1 MVTMLVSGRYELARR
16 IGAGGMAT
24 VWEARD
30 TVLDR
35 AVAVKVVDLAVAD
48 DPALAERLQ
57 REAVAAASITHPDV
71 VTVHDAGVADGVAY
85 VVMTLVEGRD
95 LAAVLAERGPLP
107 VVDALR
113 LGARLAG
120 ALAAVHAA
128 GVVHRDL
135 KPANVLLEGEDVTLV
150 DFGIAS
156 LDRAQASLT
165 ATGTVIGTAQAM
177 SPEQARGETATPASD
192 VYGLGCLLTT
202 ALTGAPPF
210 EAGSAVAV
218 LQRHLEDEPPSLR
231 ERRADVPEAVDRL
244 VRSMLAKDPADR
256 PTAAAVRDRLAAAA
270 DGPDGA
276 ATVVL
281 PPPVAADGGATE
293 RADAVGTTRVLPAA
307 AGAAAAGAGAA
318 RAGGAGAGA
327 AGAGAAGAAAARTAA
342 ARPAAS
348 RPAAAAARPPRATPA
363 RRGGRSS
370 WAFPVGLGALAILTV
385 GVLALALTRGGAP
398 EAGSAEPPPAAAPSA
413 PAEQEQQPPAQE
425 PVEPAPPADDGAAD
439 APAPDDP
446 AAVLATLEEDD
457 RDDLASTWEE
467 VVEALE
473 EGKADKAGGQLRKL
487 LGDVDKLERDGR
499 LTPEDAEVLRTS
511 FVAAAPGA
519 EGTEGTEGTDG
530 KDGRDDKDD

>member
-1 MVTMLVSGRYELARR
+1 MVTMLVSGRYELVRR

-24 VWEARD
+24 VWAARD

-57 REAVAAASITHPDV
+57 REAVAAASIAHPDV

-95 LAAVLAERGPLP
+95 LAAVLAGSGPLP
-107 VVDALR
+107 VAEALQ
-113 LGARLAG
+113 LGARVAG

-135 KPANVLLEGEDVTLV
+135 KPANVILQGGEVTLV

-156 LDRAQASLT
+156 VDRAQSSLT

-231 ERRADVPEAVDRL
+231 ARREEVPEAVDRL

-256 PTAAAVRDRLAAAA
+256 PTAAEARDRLAAAA
-270 DGPDGA
+270 EGPDGA
-276 ATVVL
+276 ATAVL
-281 PPPVAADGGATE
+281 PPPVAAGGAGTT
-293 RADAVGTTRVLPAA
+293 AAGGVGGTRVLPAA
-307 AGAAAAGAGAA
+307 GAAGP
-318 RAGGAGAGA
+318 GA
-327 AGAGAAGAAAARTAA
+327 AGAGVAAARTSPGQQTP
-342 ARPAAS
+342 RT
-348 RPAAAAARPPRATPA
+348 RPPRGTPA

-370 WAFPVGLGALAILTV
+370 WAFPVGLGALVILAV
-385 GVLALALTRGGAP
+385 GVLAMALARGGP
-398 EAGSAEPPPAAAPSA
+398 EAGTAEPPPAAQPTA
-413 PAEQEQQPPAQE
+413 PAEQEQQPAAEE
-425 PVEPAPPADDGAAD
+425 PVEPAAPPDDGSVDAA
-439 APAPDDP
+439 APQDP
-446 AAVLATLEEDD
+446 VAVLATLEEDD
-457 RDDLASTWEE
+457 REDLASLWED
-467 VVEALE
+467 VAEALE
-473 EGKADKAGGQLRKL
+473 EGKEDKAGGELRKL
-487 LGDVDKLERDGR
+487 LGEVDKLERDGR
-499 LTPEDAEVLRTS
+499 LTAEEAEVLRAS
-511 FVAAAPGA
+511 FLAAAPGA
-519 EGTEGTEGTDG
+519 AESGAAESDE
-530 KDGRDDKDD
+530 DDEDDEDD

>member
-1 MVTMLVSGRYELARR
+1 MVTMLVSGRYELVRR

-210 EAGSAVAV
+210 EAESAVAV

-256 PTAAAVRDRLAAAA
+256 PAAAAVRDRLAAAA

-281 PPPVAADGGATE
+281 PPSVAADGAATE
-293 RADAVGTTRVLPAA
+293 RADAVGTTR
-307 AGAAAAGAGAA
+307 
-318 RAGGAGAGA
+318 
-327 AGAGAAGAAAARTAA
+327 
-342 ARPAAS
+342 
-348 RPAAAAARPPRATPA
+348 PPRATHP

-370 WAFPVGLGALAILTV
+370 WAFPVGLGALAILAV
-385 GVLALALTRGGAP
+385 GVLALALSRGGAP
-398 EAGSAEPPPAAAPSA
+398 EAGGTEPPAAAAPSA

-425 PVEPAPPADDGAAD
+425 PVEPAPPADDGAAG
-439 APAPDDP
+439 APAPADP

-457 RDDLASTWEE
+457 RDDLASSWEE

-473 EGKADKAGGQLRKL
+473 EGKADKAAGQLRKL
-487 LGDVDKLERDGR
+487 LGDVDRLERDGR
-499 LTPEDAEVLRTS
+499 LTAEDAEVLRTS

-519 EGTEGTEGTDG
+519 EGTDGTEGTDG
-530 KDGRDDKDD
+530 KGGRDGKDD

>member
-1 MVTMLVSGRYELARR
+1 MVTMLVSGRYELVRR

-24 VWEARD
+24 VWKARD

-35 AVAVKVVDLAVAD
+35 AVAVKVVDLAVTD

-95 LAAVLAERGPLP
+95 LAAVLAEQGPLP

-113 LGARLAG
+113 LGARVAG

-135 KPANVLLEGEDVTLV
+135 KPANVLLQGEDVTLV

-202 ALTGAPPF
+202 ALTGTPPF
-210 EAGSAVAV
+210 EAESAVAV
-218 LQRHLEDEPPSLR
+218 LQRHLEDEPPSVR
-231 ERRADVPEAVDRL
+231 ERRAEVPEEVDRL

-256 PTAAAVRDRLAAAA
+256 PTAADVRDRLAAAA
-270 DGPDGA
+270 EGPDGA

-281 PPPVAADGGATE
+281 PPPGVADGAATE
-293 RADAVGTTRVLPAA
+293 PTGPVDPVDTTRVLPAA
-307 AGAAAAGAGAA
+307 GV
-318 RAGGAGAGA
+318 AGGAGAG
-327 AGAGAAGAAAARTAA
+327 AGAAAARTAG
-342 ARPAAS
+342 RPS
-348 RPAAAAARPPRATPA
+348 PAGRPPRGTPA
-363 RRGGRSS
+363 RSGRRSS

-385 GVLALALTRGGAP
+385 GVLAMALARGGAP
-398 EAGSAEPPPAAAPSA
+398 ETGGTEPASAASPSP
-413 PAEQEQQPPAQE
+413 PAEQEQQPPPEE
-425 PVEPAPPADDGAAD
+425 PAEPAPPPDDGASE
-439 APAPDDP
+439 APAPADP

-457 RDDLASTWEE
+457 RDDLGKTWED

-473 EGKADKAGGQLRKL
+473 EGKAEKAVGQLRKL
-487 LGDVDKLERDGR
+487 LEEVDKLERDGR
-499 LTPEDAEVLRTS
+499 LTAADAEVLRAS
-511 FVAAAPGA
+511 FLAAAPGA
-519 EGTEGTEGTDG
+519 EGGD
-530 KDGRDDKDD
+530 RKDD